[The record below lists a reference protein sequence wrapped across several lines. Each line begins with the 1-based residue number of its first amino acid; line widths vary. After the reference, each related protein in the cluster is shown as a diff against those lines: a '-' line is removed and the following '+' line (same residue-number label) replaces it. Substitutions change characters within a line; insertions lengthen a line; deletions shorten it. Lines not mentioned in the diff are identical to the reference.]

1 MILRVRKYI
10 MCKYLIED
18 IINLPPDPS
27 RGVKMRGEILL
38 SSTLAVSVYEVSS
51 MTDVT

>member
-1 MILRVRKYI
+1 

-18 IINLPPDPS
+18 IINLTPDQS

-38 SSTLAVSVYEVSS
+38 SSTLAVSVYEVTS